1 MSTFEDHLWSQLVS
15 DHGEQIRQAKKE
27 TATLAASLRE
37 SSGRRRRRASRRSS
51 RRQLVLA
58 ASTLG
63 VACLASAI
71 IVVHSATKNPSGP
84 PISPRRVRC
93 HRQP

>member
-63 VACLASAI
+63 VACVGKRDHRRAHDDEESERPA
-71 IVVHSATKNPSGP
+71 HQS
-84 PISPRRVRC
+84 RRVRC